1 MTDLRL
7 ERGSGFSWLAGARRL
22 ARVAGCLAL
31 GATVFAPS
39 APHGEELVAEQRDAH
54 IRMLKSCGRRK
65 ACIKKAGAAPLSSD
79 EMTTSLQRR
88 TRWSED
94 QYDNV
99 TVWIAPGENVPLF
112 ASADRYMVRNAFLE
126 WAAAGAP
133 VRFVFVSDSSRAD
146 VRVLWR
152 DSLPELRAGQMTR
165 LANAQ
170 GYLRAATIEM
180 NTRNIVG
187 GAQDTATVRAVAMH
201 EVGHLLGLE
210 HSDDEHDIMAA
221 WVTASELTARD
232 RAAMRVLYDIAQGR

>member
-7 ERGSGFSWLAGARRL
+7 ETGSGFNWLAGARRL
-22 ARVAGCLAL
+22 VRVVGGLAL
-31 GATVFAPS
+31 GAAVFAPS
-39 APHGEELVAEQRDAH
+39 APRREELVAEQRDAH
-54 IRMLKSCGRRK
+54 IRVLKSCGRRK
-65 ACIKKAGAAPLSSD
+65 ACVKKPGAMPATDDSSI
-79 EMTTSLQRR
+79 EPRGR
-88 TRWSED
+88 ARWSED
-94 QYDNV
+94 QYDNL
-99 TVWIAPGENVPLF
+99 TVWIAPGVDVPLF
-112 ASADRYMVRNAFLE
+112 ESADRYMVRDAFLE

-165 LANAQ
+165 LVNSQ

-187 GAQDTATVRAVAMH
+187 GAQDAATVRAVAMH

-210 HSDDEHDIMAA
+210 HSADEHDIMAA
-221 WVTASELTARD
+221 WVVASELTVRD